1 MIYDDKSFHPD
12 MLDNPELHQKIIDAL
27 PIPIFYRD
35 IHGVYRSIN
44 KAHEDFCG
52 LSKEQIIGKTVFD
65 VQPMEIAEIYA
76 RRDQELFDSPGNQVY
91 ETKFRLPD
99 GTLHDVVFNK
109 AVIRDDKGKIVGI
122 VGSVFDITDRK
133 KAERKLEKAQEAA
146 VIASAM
152 LHKIRAGIILVD
164 SDFKVID
171 SNQSFARLLGGDL
184 EELYETIPGLIGADL
199 KELVPE
205 VVYKMFSSIM
215 VSGEN
220 MLERDLKYQNKL
232 LHVSVITIYKN
243 RVVGAVIRDLSAP
256 SLVREE
262 IISRAQRVNKH
273 NLETVQKI
281 AFLLGENASMT
292 EEMLNSIIESYK
304 YGEDEE

>member
-1 MIYDDKSFHPD
+1 MIYDEKSFLPD
-12 MLDNPELHQKIIDAL
+12 MFDSPELHQKIIDAL

-35 IHGVYRSIN
+35 VHGIYRSTN
-44 KAHEDFCG
+44 KAHESFIG
-52 LSKEQIIGKTVFD
+52 LTKEQIIGKTVFD
-65 VQPMEIAEIYA
+65 VQPPEIAEIYA
-76 RRDQELFDSPGNQVY
+76 RRDQELFDSPGNQIY

-99 GTLHDVVFNK
+99 GTMRDVVFNK
-109 AVIRDDKGKIVGI
+109 AVIRDDAGKIMGI
-122 VGSVFDITDRK
+122 VGSIFDVTDRK
-133 KAERKLEKAQEAA
+133 KAERKLEKAQEAT

-152 LHKIRAGIILVD
+152 LHKIRAGVIIVD
-164 SDFKVID
+164 NEYKVID
-171 SNQSFARLLGGDL
+171 SNQGFARLFGEEI

-220 MLERDLKYQNKL
+220 MLERDLKIQSRL
-232 LHVSVITIYKN
+232 LHISVVSIYKN
-243 RVVGAVIRDLSAP
+243 RVVGALIRDMSAP

-262 IISRAQRVNKH
+262 IISRAQRVNKQ

-281 AFLLGENASMT
+281 AFLLGENASLT
-292 EEMLNSIIESYK
+292 EELLNSIIESYK
-304 YGEDEE
+304 YGEDEN